1 MVSGGYVRY
10 IVLYGVQYIYIKR
23 LDSIKYGLNGICVT
37 EQYYMTKGRKS
48 VSYLIIVMFI
58 EIYIISQKL

>member
-1 MVSGGYVRY
+1 MISGGYVRY
-10 IVLYGVQYIYIKR
+10 IVLYGVQYIYKR

-48 VSYLIIVMFI
+48 VSYLIIVILI